1 MKKFFLVLSV
11 LLCVATTLSAQENGT
26 QRSIEVNGYYEEE
39 FTPDRIYIGFT
50 LKENQKDKISV
61 QQQQNQMVHV
71 LKNLGVDIEKQLV
84 VKDMFGNTIGKNP
97 RKSVMLQ
104 TRNYELLLTNAESVS
119 EVYEALQDLKVYSLR
134 INRVELSTLE
144 EEKIRIMGLAVK
156 NARRVANVLA
166 QSAGCQIYNVLQIV
180 CNESLGRRTF
190 AGDYVMLK
198 SARGMNADSVEESAP
213 TIEFR
218 KITISSMVRVSYGIR

>member
-1 MKKFFLVLSV
+1 V

-84 VKDMFGNTIGKNP
+84 VGLNQYIYQRTDRRPLIVPIINIINKD
-97 RKSVMLQ
+97 
-104 TRNYELLLTNAESVS
+104 
-119 EVYEALQDLKVYSLR
+119 
-134 INRVELSTLE
+134 
-144 EEKIRIMGLAVK
+144 
-156 NARRVANVLA
+156 
-166 QSAGCQIYNVLQIV
+166 
-180 CNESLGRRTF
+180 
-190 AGDYVMLK
+190 
-198 SARGMNADSVEESAP
+198 
-213 TIEFR
+213 
-218 KITISSMVRVSYGIR
+218 